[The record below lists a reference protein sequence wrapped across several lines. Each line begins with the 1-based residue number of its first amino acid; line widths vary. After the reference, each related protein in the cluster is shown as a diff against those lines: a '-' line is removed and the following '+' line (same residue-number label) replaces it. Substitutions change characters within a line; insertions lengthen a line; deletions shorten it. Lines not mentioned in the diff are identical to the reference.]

1 MGGATAIQPSP
12 DMASDTTLTL
22 VLKALGGA
30 GAPRGGSVC
39 WRPMFDSGVKGSG
52 GAGVPRGGS
61 VCWRPMSE
69 Y

>member
-39 WRPMFDSGVKGSG
+39 WRPM
-52 GAGVPRGGS
+52 
-61 VCWRPMSE
+61 SE